1 MQESPIILFDGV
13 CNLCNGAVQFVI
25 RHDPQAIFKFAS
37 LQSETGQEMLQKFG
51 LPASSFD
58 SFVLIDNG
66 KAYTKSDAA
75 LAVVKKLPGMLRFLY
90 GLKIVPA
97 ILRDAVY
104 NLVAKKRYGWF
115 GKKDSCMI
123 PTKSIQQR
131 FI

>member
-37 LQSETGQEMLQKFG
+37 LQSETGQEMLRKFG

-123 PTKSIQQR
+123 PTKSIQHR